1 MQRSVF
7 STPGLTAAAL
17 IASTCLAGTA
27 VAQAQSPAVTPQ
39 YNEVEDE
46 SKMVEPFNLSVDA
59 LEGMEIQGA
68 DGKEI
73 GDVDEVLT
81 DNQGQMT
88 AVSAEVGGFLGV
100 GEKEV
105 VIGLDKLRKDGK
117 VLKTDLSRQE
127 IEQLQSWEE

>member
-1 MQRSVF
+1 MKRSFCLAAV
-7 STPGLTAAAL
+7 LTA
-17 IASTCLAGTA
+17 TAGI
-27 VAQAQSPAVTPQ
+27 AQAQSPAVTPQ
-39 YNEVEDE
+39 YSEVEDE
-46 SKMVEPFNLSVDA
+46 SKMVQPFNLSVDA

-73 GDVDEVLT
+73 GDVDEVLS
-81 DNQGQMT
+81 DSQGEIT

-117 VLKTDLSRQE
+117 VLKTELSREE